1 MKWIKRVV
9 LLSLLASAVVVGFRV
24 GRALRFGGGRGVR
37 GGIARRLTDWVR
49 TSVPAARVMSE
60 LKTIRSQ
67 NDRILSQ
74 NERIYVQ
81 NDRILALLERHTVRS
96 A

>member
-1 MKWIKRVV
+1 MKWIKRAV
-9 LLSLLASAVVVGFRV
+9 LLSLLASAVVVGFRL
-24 GRALRFGGGRGVR
+24 GRLLRIRGGRGGR
-37 GGIARRLTDWVR
+37 GLAGRLTDWVR
-49 TSVPAARVMSE
+49 TSVPAARVMGE

-81 NDRILALLERHTVRS
+81 NDRILSILERHTAR
-96 A
+96 AT

>member
-1 MKWIKRVV
+1 MKWIKRA
-9 LLSLLASAVVVGFRV
+9 LLLGLLASAVVVGFRV
-24 GRALRFGGGRGVR
+24 GRLLRFGGGGRFGV
-37 GGIARRLTDWVR
+37 ARRLTDWLR
-49 TSVPAARVMSE
+49 TSVPAARVMGE

-81 NDRILALLERHTVRS
+81 NDRILTILERHTVSS

>member
-1 MKWIKRVV
+1 MKWIKRA
-9 LLSLLASAVVVGFRV
+9 LLLGLLASAVVVGFRV
-24 GRALRFGGGRGVR
+24 GRVLRIGGGRFGFT
-37 GGIARRLTDWVR
+37 RRLTDWVR
-49 TSVPAARVMSE
+49 TSVPAARVMGE

-81 NDRILALLERHTVRS
+81 NDRILTILERHTARS
-96 A
+96 G

>member
-1 MKWIKRVV
+1 M
-9 LLSLLASAVVVGFRV
+9 LLGLLASAVVVGFRV
-24 GRALRFGGGRGVR
+24 GRLLRFGGGRGGRLGVV
-37 GGIARRLTDWVR
+37 RRLTDWVR
-49 TSVPAARVMSE
+49 TSVPAARVMGE

-81 NDRILALLERHTVRS
+81 NDRILSILERHTTRS
-96 A
+96 G